1 MILKSL
7 IFQNFRNYFK
17 KEFGFSSRANL
28 IVGPNS
34 AGKTNILE
42 AIYFLASGKSFRVK
56 GVESETI
63 RNGAEIGR
71 VFGKTGE
78 NGRETKLE
86 IVLTRG
92 EIAGEKTAK
101 KKYLVNGVGKRAFDF
116 VGNLR
121 AVYFGPEDLE
131 LVTDSPS
138 LRRKY
143 LDMVLSQVDRE
154 YARASLSY
162 EKGLRSRNKI
172 LEEMREIG
180 VVDRR
185 RLYFWDQLLVKNGN
199 IVSEGRRDFINFLN
213 ARKEFDLPAT
223 PSQARLAWR
232 AGEDGGF
239 EVEYDPSTI
248 SEERLAKY
256 GNEEIAAG
264 MTLVGPHR
272 DDFKI
277 RIIPNDQKNPNY
289 PEQQGR
295 DLSIYGSRGEQRL
308 AILWLK
314 LGETNFIKEKT
325 DDFPVLLLDDIFS
338 ELDIEHRK
346 LVFDLINDQQTI
358 MTTADLGMVE
368 KEWLKGV
375 KMIELTRSAD

>member
-199 IVSEGRRDFINFLN
+199 IVSEGRKDFINFLN
-213 ARKEFDLPAT
+213 ARE
-223 PSQARLAWR
+223 
-232 AGEDGGF
+232 EF
-239 EVEYDPSTI
+239 EVRHPPVDGADERFEMEYDSSAI